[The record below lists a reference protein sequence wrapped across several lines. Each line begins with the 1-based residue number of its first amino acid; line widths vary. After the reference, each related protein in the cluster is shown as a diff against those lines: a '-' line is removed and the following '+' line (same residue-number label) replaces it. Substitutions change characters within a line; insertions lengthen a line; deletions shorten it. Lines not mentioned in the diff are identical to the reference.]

1 MKKKIGI
8 IIIIAVLISLISGI
22 IVYAYDKEIKIK
34 SKLFTNEDKILIE
47 DSYVENGL
55 TKATY
60 KNIPQL
66 VQENLVK
73 YKLDGNVND
82 YKIKYIKNN
91 IDMREEMVIET
102 EDNIMTLNSNT
113 NEFIS
118 YVNKKEEFL
127 KNEFSKEETK
137 NIADCIF
144 ADLNI
149 CNVNDYKLVFNPVN
163 KGTVYNT
170 YSGLLAAEGKYIKF
184 ISPGDMLYKD
194 DTLKCWFS
202 FMESKSLGWSF
213 SDVIYYKK
221 NNDNI
226 IPIEVNTHPQN
237 VFIYES
243 GDDNDIRWQYFV
255 LSDTAVGA
263 SMLCLREL
271 QLKYCKEILGRV
283 IYAEDNIWR
292 MMMFD
297 GITGGFYNAH
307 TILYE
312 WGSGVSTSNSS
323 IWEERLHNDWIN
335 ADKIL
340 LDRKSIDSFQL
351 EMKKAYDINRGSSK
365 LKKIFIKGK
374 LKNKLFVKKRKSIN
388 YLP

>member
-149 CNVNDYKLVFNPVN
+149 CNVNDYKLVFFENFDEDIWMAGYAKKYGDLVN
-163 KGTVYNT
+163 TG
-170 YSGLLAAEGKYIKF
+170 EQIR
-184 ISPGDMLYKD
+184 
-194 DTLKCWFS
+194 FS
-202 FMESKSLGWSF
+202 FAPQTREIVTLAVSNIEY
-213 SDVIYYKK
+213 D
-221 NNDNI
+221 DN
-226 IPIEVNTHPQN
+226 EVNVSEETAKKVAKEFLDKSTATDIIN
-237 VFIYES
+237 IYIDIVRPNELLDKNLKEGETYAKKQYMRKAYVCEFNNEDKTKIYIDCES
-243 GDDNDIRWQYFV
+243 GDF
-255 LSDTAVGA
+255 
-263 SMLCLREL
+263 
-271 QLKYCKEILGRV
+271 LG
-283 IYAEDNIWR
+283 
-292 MMMFD
+292 
-297 GITGGFYNAH
+297 GSITLGGEF
-307 TILYE
+307 
-312 WGSGVSTSNSS
+312 
-323 IWEERLHNDWIN
+323 
-335 ADKIL
+335 
-340 LDRKSIDSFQL
+340 
-351 EMKKAYDINRGSSK
+351 
-365 LKKIFIKGK
+365 
-374 LKNKLFVKKRKSIN
+374 
-388 YLP
+388 